1 MPAPAPSW
9 TLKGVSLTRKEA
21 SLLQSWGCPREVLH
35 ALDFVAQNAG
45 PEESSRDVEVLD
57 MFCGEKA
64 ISGHWSKRGKKAS
77 DSKFFCFWLFA
88 LGARAVCQV
97 CVYVWQS
104 GFLTLLLMVL
114 QMAPDALGVIGLP
127 CITYIF
133 MNSFT
138 HGRTSDKPYG
148 NESTREYV
156 KLANVLT
163 VRTVIVIMIM
173 SVRAVYW
180 FVEQPGSSKVIHFPE
195 LKHLQKLIWAS
206 GMKTYFQRFWMGS
219 WGAPSPKLS
228 MGISSMPYIDELK
241 TKLTQFERAKLS
253 SKGIAIVK
261 VLPCGKK
268 TVSGGPA
275 LRKTQ
280 IYPSGFASKLYDLIS
295 KVKAFIVLVGAVQ
308 SYGIKNKFTRTWD
321 HLNLN
326 GEKLWS
332 RISPTGRFD
341 GHCCLGKKY
350 CRSKSVS
357 CAKFALAGQTWLRA

>member
-21 SLLQSWGCPREVLH
+21 SLLQSWGCPREVLR

-64 ISGHWSKRGKKAS
+64 ISGHWSKRGKKAL
-77 DSKFFCFWLFA
+77 FFDIKQGEHNDIL
-88 LGARAVCQV
+88 LS
-97 CVYVWQS
+97 S

-241 TKLTQFERAKLS
+241 KKLTQFERAKLS

-295 KVKAFIVLVGAVQ
+295 KVKARRGLEHKASVNRALLPAYKTKVQKVISKMRKTLWQRGRLDELMDTLRLHKKNGA
-308 SYGIKNKFTRTWD
+308 YKPIRKF
-321 HLNLN
+321 
-326 GEKLWS
+326 
-332 RISPTGRFD
+332 P
-341 GHCCLGKKY
+341 
-350 CRSKSVS
+350 
-357 CAKFALAGQTWLRA
+357 